1 MEVNIMKI
9 DPNTISINYI
19 KKEPFTGGYKGM
31 RYRLIKNSEGME
43 VTIWPEPYNFMHT
56 PDEKKQSKQFPLTVD
71 GRNEAVEWLNEQY
84 EQQKQLWDLALHT
97 AWTVQ

>member
-1 MEVNIMKI
+1 MEVNTMKI